1 MKLKFFLV
9 LGILLLL
16 LLPAQQLL
24 ASSPAPGQQVNSQL
38 DALDFSKVEK
48 FIEEMDQ
55 ETNQYLPQLNLIDLL
70 KDFAK
75 GDINF
80 DLTAIFSGL
89 IKFFFRELVANSK
102 LLGTLVILAVI
113 CAVLE
118 NLQKGF
124 EKGTTGKIASAV
136 SFLVIIILAINSFTI
151 AVNIGRETIG
161 NMIDFINALIPLM
174 LTLLTAMGGVA
185 SSKLFHPAMLAML
198 GTVGLLIKNL
208 VFPLIFFSAILSILS
223 HINKDFQVSKLA
235 ALFKNGALA
244 LQGLFL
250 SVFLG
255 FLTVM
260 GIGGSVADG
269 VAIRTAKFATGA
281 FIPIVGGMFTDAL
294 EAIFGTSLL
303 LKTALGLVGMVIIFM
318 LCIFPLLKIL
328 SLVFVYKLAGA
339 LIQPMGEGEIVECLN
354 TMGNAL
360 LMVFAAV
367 AVVGLMFF
375 FTVLIIVGTG
385 NLNMAIR

>member
-1 MKLKFFLV
+1 MKLKLFLV

-16 LLPAQQLL
+16 LLPAQELW
-24 ASSPAPGQQVNSQL
+24 ATSPAPNQQVNSQL
-38 DALDFSKVEK
+38 EALDFSKVEK
-48 FIEEMDQ
+48 FIQQMDQ
-55 ETNQYLPQLNLIDLL
+55 ETNQYLPQLDLIPLL

-75 GDINF
+75 GEINF

-89 IKFFFRELVANSK
+89 IKFFFKELVANSK

-185 SSKLFHPAMLAML
+185 SSKLFHPVMLALL
-198 GTVGLLIKNL
+198 GSVGLLIKNL
-208 VFPLIFFSAILSILS
+208 VFPLIFFAAILNILS
-223 HINKDFQVSKLA
+223 HINKEFQVSKLA
-235 ALFKNGALA
+235 ALFRNGALA

-255 FLTVM
+255 FITIM

-303 LKTALGLVGMVIIFM
+303 LKTALGLVGLVIIFIM
-318 LCIFPLLKIL
+318 CIFPLLKIL
-328 SLVFVYKLAGA
+328 SLVFIYKLAGA

-375 FTVLIIVGTG
+375 FHRPDYSG
-385 NLNMAIR
+385 NREP